1 MQNNFELIKKN
12 IEKHITLSKEEFEYF
27 TNFIVVKKISKKNL
41 LLKEGDVC
49 NYTAFVNSGC
59 LRTFTRDKDGN
70 EHVVQFAIE
79 DYWAGDLY
87 SFLTGNPSTYN
98 IEATQ
103 DTHVLLIQNSDM
115 EKVFEKV
122 PKFERFFRILVQ
134 RSYIALQQRFSL
146 NQTSSAQEKYE
157 KLMQKFPDLELRV
170 AQKHIASYL
179 GITAESLSRIKRKA
193 YEK

>member
-1 MQNNFELIKKN
+1 MHSPYELIRKN
-12 IEKHITLSKEEFEYF
+12 IEKHVRLSNEEFNYF
-27 TNFIVVKKISKKNL
+27 VEFTVAKNILKKKL
-41 LLKEGDVC
+41 LLKEGEIC

-59 LRTFTRDKDGN
+59 LRTYTRDKDGN
-70 EHVVQFAIE
+70 EHVIQFAIE

-103 DTHVLLIQNSDM
+103 DSNVLLIQNNAM

-134 RSYIALQQRFSL
+134 RSYIALQQRMSL
-146 NQTSSAQEKYE
+146 SQSSSAQEKYE
-157 KLMQKFPDLELRV
+157 NLIKKFPDLELRV

-179 GITAESLSRIKRKA
+179 GITAESLSRIKRKS
-193 YEK
+193 YHK